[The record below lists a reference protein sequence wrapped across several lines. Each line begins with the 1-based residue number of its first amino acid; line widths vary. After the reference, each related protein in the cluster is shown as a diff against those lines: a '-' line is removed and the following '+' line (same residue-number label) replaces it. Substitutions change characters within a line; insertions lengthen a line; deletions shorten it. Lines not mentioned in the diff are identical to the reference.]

1 MPIIKLICRE
11 CENQECIYC
20 PLGSYII
27 PEFSKRGC
35 LKKISEEDS
44 LKMYH
49 YLYEVVPLMR
59 TGALKEKYEE
69 ILNFLNER
77 IYTAKTVNL
86 LDAKGKRVK
95 INEQKRNIR
104 LSL

>member
-20 PLGSYII
+20 PLGSYI

-35 LKKISEEDS
+35 LKKVSEEDS

-49 YLYEVVPLMR
+49 YLYEVVPLMQ
-59 TGALKEKYEE
+59 TGASKEKYEE

>member
-1 MPIIKLICRE
+1 MFE
-11 CENQECIYC
+11 
-20 PLGSYII
+20 
-27 PEFSKRGC
+27 
-35 LKKISEEDS
+35 KKVSEEDS

-59 TGALKEKYEE
+59 TGASKEKYEE

-95 INEQKRNIR
+95 IDEQKRNIR